1 MPPQP
6 KDVLKIETVWLREYA
21 RTYLPCE
28 AGFSFPA
35 ARLRDAGLSLLG
47 VMMIFR
53 NGYVV
58 FADKLDQPGAIWV
71 VEGVDE
77 NLVSFRLTMTVV
89 TEMLAVDLVRVE
101 RLSEEDGNEDDA
113 A

>member
-6 KDVLKIETVWLREYA
+6 KDVLKIETVWIREYA

-35 ARLRDAGLSLLG
+35 ARLREARLSLLG
-47 VMMIFR
+47 IIMIFR

-58 FADKLDQPGAIWV
+58 FADKRDEPGAIWV
-71 VEGVDE
+71 VEGEDE
-77 NLVSFRLTMTVV
+77 NLVSFRLTVTVV

-101 RLSEEDGNEDDA
+101 RQPEEDGNDSNA